1 MNLKKSLFQIHGQMN
16 LFCGGKFS
24 DRVSSEKL
32 LAVSAAGPP
41 AAFFPEIDISGFFG
55 HAHFETIFIPLH
67 FHGAPPLDVPIA
79 KACRRSHGEKLIFG
93 TCSWKNGHAYFE
105 KEHFSRYL
113 GTFSKMAPQ
122 AKPLCPYKRYR
133 NSVQN
138 RGINVPRCL
147 I

>member
-1 MNLKKSLFQIHGQMN
+1 MN

-24 DRVSSEKL
+24 DRVSPEKL

-55 HAHFETIFIPLH
+55 H
-67 FHGAPPLDVPIA
+67 VY
-79 KACRRSHGEKLIFG
+79 FG
-93 TCSWKNGHAYFE
+93 KVCISL
-105 KEHFSRYL
+105 YL
-113 GTFSKMAPQ
+113 ATFSKMAPQ
-122 AKPLCPYKRYR
+122 AKPLCPLDSYR

-147 I
+147 IGVQIHRDKLQI

>member
-1 MNLKKSLFQIHGQMN
+1 MN

-55 HAHFETIFIPLH
+55 HAHFGKVCI
-67 FHGAPPLDVPIA
+67 
-79 KACRRSHGEKLIFG
+79 S
-93 TCSWKNGHAYFE
+93 S
-105 KEHFSRYL
+105 YL
-113 GTFSKMAPQ
+113 VTFSKMAPQ
-122 AKPLCPYKRYR
+122 AKPLCPLDSYR

>member
-1 MNLKKSLFQIHGQMN
+1 MN

-55 HAHFETIFIPLH
+55 HAHFGKVCISL
-67 FHGAPPLDVPIA
+67 
-79 KACRRSHGEKLIFG
+79 
-93 TCSWKNGHAYFE
+93 
-105 KEHFSRYL
+105 YL
-113 GTFSKMAPQ
+113 VTFSKMAPQ
-122 AKPLCPYKRYR
+122 AKPLCPLDSYR

-138 RGINVPRCL
+138 PGLNVSKAFTRTRFHKGKLRIWFAGLNVDLNDCL
-147 I
+147 QGCPAMRNSFSPA